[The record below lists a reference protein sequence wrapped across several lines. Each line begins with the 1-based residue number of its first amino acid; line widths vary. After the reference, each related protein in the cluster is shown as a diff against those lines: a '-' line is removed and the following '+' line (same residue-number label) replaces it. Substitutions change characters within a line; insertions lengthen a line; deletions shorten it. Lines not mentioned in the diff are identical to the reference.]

1 MGKSMIVMKFGG
13 TSVGTAEAMKQVAAI
28 IQNDVRKKKVVVL
41 SACSGITNKLL
52 YLAKKSAYIDEQERI
67 SLIDEII
74 HFHSDIIFSLG
85 INSSILDA
93 QFDLITKEIYEFCEG
108 ISLLGECTPRSLDRL
123 SSFGELL
130 STLIFSEY
138 VKGIGLHAELV
149 NALSFMKTDS
159 TYTSAHIQYD
169 SMIQQIQKTI
179 IPKCEHNDIIIT
191 QGFIG
196 SDEHD
201 IVTTLGRGGSDFS
214 AALIG
219 MAIEAQE
226 IVIWTDVSGI
236 ASADPKLISHAHTIE
251 KMSFQEA
258 RLLSFFGA
266 KVLHPETILP
276 AIKHNIP
283 VIVKNTFSPHD
294 KGTTIVSDSSY
305 SESNIISITSKNAV
319 GLVEFTHQTFS
330 ITQKM
335 SIIGEFL
342 DTLQCDL
349 YAFGCL
355 ENTMYA
361 VISLDRINFLSKA
374 ESLKDWE
381 ISYKDQSFIAAIGP
395 NKVSD
400 KYPDILS
407 TFNQIICQ
415 HNFMPILLS
424 GISEYALC
432 AVINQKSLHQTLIS
446 LHTELIE

>member
-1 MGKSMIVMKFGG
+1 MIVMKFGG
-13 TSVGTAEAMKQVAAI
+13 TSVGNADAIKQVASI
-28 IQNDVRKKKVVVL
+28 VQNDVRKKKVIVL

-52 YLAKKSAYIDEQERI
+52 YLGKKSAYIDEKERI
-67 SLIDEII
+67 YLIEDII
-74 HFHSDIIFSLG
+74 HFHTDIMYSLD
-85 INSSILDA
+85 IHRTTLDA
-93 QFDLITKEIYEFCEG
+93 EFTFIAKDIAKFCEG
-108 ISLLGECTPRSLDRL
+108 ISLLGECTARSLDRL

-138 VKGIGLHAELV
+138 IKEIGLDAELV
-149 NALSFMKTDS
+149 NASSFMKTDS
-159 TYTSAHIQYD
+159 TYTSAHIEYD
-169 SMIQQIQKTI
+169 SMILQVQKTL
-179 IPKCEHNDIIIT
+179 IPKCEHKDIIIT

-196 SDEHD
+196 SDAND
-201 IVTTLGRGGSDFS
+201 IITTLGRGGSDFS

-219 MAIEAQE
+219 MAVEAEE

-236 ASADPKLISHAHTIE
+236 ASADPKLIPNAHTIE

-283 VIVKNTFSPHD
+283 VIVKNTFSPHE
-294 KGTTIVSDSSY
+294 KGTVIVSDSMY
-305 SESNIISITSKNAV
+305 SASKIISITSKQAIGFV
-319 GLVEFTHQTFS
+319 DFTHQTYS

-335 SIIGEFL
+335 LIIGEFL
-342 DTLQCDL
+342 DTLQCDI

-355 ENTMYA
+355 ENNMYA

-381 ISYKDQSFIAAIGP
+381 ISYKEQSFIAAIGP
-395 NKVSD
+395 NNVSN
-400 KYPDILS
+400 KHPDLLS
-407 TFNQIICQ
+407 IFNEIICR
-415 HNFMPILLS
+415 HNSMPILLS

-432 AVINQKSLHQTLIS
+432 AVIDQKFLHQTLKS
-446 LHTELIE
+446 LHSELIDQ

>member
-1 MGKSMIVMKFGG
+1 MIVMKFGG
-13 TSVGTAEAMKQVAAI
+13 TSVGNADAMKQVAAI
-28 IQNDVRKKKVVVL
+28 VQNDIRIKKVIVL

-67 SLIDEII
+67 SLIEEII

-85 INSSILDA
+85 INSSILDE
-93 QFDLITKEIYEFCEG
+93 QFTLIAKDIYEFCEG

-130 STLIFSEY
+130 STLIFYEY
-138 VKGIGLHAELV
+138 VQEIGLDVELV
-149 NALSFMKTDS
+149 NASLFMTTDS
-159 TYTSAHIQYD
+159 TYTSANIDYD
-169 SMIQQIQKTI
+169 SMILQVHKTI
-179 IPKCEHNDIIIT
+179 IPKFEHKDIIIT

-196 SDEHD
+196 SDAND

-219 MAIEAQE
+219 MAIKAKE

-236 ASADPKLISHAHTIE
+236 ASADPKLIPNAHTIE

-294 KGTTIVSDSSY
+294 KGTVIVSDSSY
-305 SESNIISITSKNAV
+305 TASKIISITSKQAV
-319 GLVEFTHQTFS
+319 GLVDFTHHTFS

-335 SIIGEFL
+335 PIIGEFL
-342 DTLQCDL
+342 DTLQCDI
-349 YAFGCL
+349 YAFGCI
-355 ENTMYA
+355 ENKMYA
-361 VISLDRINFLSKA
+361 VISLDRLNFLSKA

-381 ISYKDQSFIAAIGP
+381 ISYKEQSFIAAIGP
-395 NKVSD
+395 NNVSN
-400 KYPDILS
+400 KNPDLLS
-407 TFNQIICQ
+407 IFNEIICRY
-415 HNFMPILLS
+415 NSMPILLS

-432 AVINQKSLHQTLIS
+432 AVINQKFLHQTLIS
-446 LHTELIE
+446 LHSELIDQ

>member
-1 MGKSMIVMKFGG
+1 MIVMKFGG
-13 TSVGTAEAMKQVAAI
+13 TSVGNADAIKQVASI
-28 IQNDVRKKKVVVL
+28 VQNDVRKKKVIVL

-52 YLAKKSAYIDEQERI
+52 YLGKKSAYIDEKERI
-67 SLIDEII
+67 YLIEDII
-74 HFHSDIIFSLG
+74 HFHTDIMYSLD
-85 INSSILDA
+85 IHRTTLDA
-93 QFDLITKEIYEFCEG
+93 EFTFIAKDIAKFCEG
-108 ISLLGECTPRSLDRL
+108 ISLLGECTARSLDRL

-138 VKGIGLHAELV
+138 VKEIGLDAELV
-149 NALSFMKTDS
+149 NASSFMKTDS
-159 TYTSAHIQYD
+159 TYTSAHIEYD
-169 SMIQQIQKTI
+169 SMILQVQKTI
-179 IPKCEHNDIIIT
+179 IPKCEHKDIIIT

-196 SDEHD
+196 SDAND
-201 IVTTLGRGGSDFS
+201 IITTLGRGGSDFS

-219 MAIEAQE
+219 MAIEAKE

-236 ASADPKLISHAHTIE
+236 ASADPKLISNAHTIE

-283 VIVKNTFSPHD
+283 VIVKNTFSPHE
-294 KGTTIVSDSSY
+294 KGTVIVADSKY
-305 SESNIISITSKNAV
+305 SASKIISITSKQAV
-319 GLVEFTHQTFS
+319 GLVGFTHKTFS

-342 DTLQCDL
+342 DTLQCDT

-355 ENTMYA
+355 ENNMYA

-381 ISYKDQSFIAAIGP
+381 ISYKEQSFIAAIGP
-395 NKVSD
+395 NNVSN
-400 KYPDILS
+400 KHPDLLS
-407 TFNQIICQ
+407 MFNEIICR
-415 HNFMPILLS
+415 HNSMPILLS

-432 AVINQKSLHQTLIS
+432 AVIDQKFLHQTLKS
-446 LHTELIE
+446 LHSELIDQ

>member
-1 MGKSMIVMKFGG
+1 
-13 TSVGTAEAMKQVAAI
+13 
-28 IQNDVRKKKVVVL
+28 
-41 SACSGITNKLL
+41 
-52 YLAKKSAYIDEQERI
+52 
-67 SLIDEII
+67 
-74 HFHSDIIFSLG
+74 
-85 INSSILDA
+85 
-93 QFDLITKEIYEFCEG
+93 
-108 ISLLGECTPRSLDRL
+108 
-123 SSFGELL
+123 
-130 STLIFSEY
+130 
-138 VKGIGLHAELV
+138 
-149 NALSFMKTDS
+149 MKTDS